1 MELLQTITQFN
12 NTEKDCPISAG
23 ECKLYFDTDNTRIAL
38 KLEFNAL
45 RDDIAEAKLD
55 VCCYGGDGYRLTVLK
70 DVPYMAEGMILE
82 LPSLMTK
89 AVQIQAKSAVFSDG
103 SIWSGGAEFPD
114 REENEMFGDVTEKY
128 DFSDA
133 LPDDIEEFDSFEEEV
148 PGRRLTRA
156 ERKERRKQRIAE
168 EKEIRDFIKHD
179 PGERKKRIIKRIIV
193 LAVLVTAA
201 IGGRY
206 VLVYKAEA
214 DAAYSKG
221 MNLYNSGKFADAAVV
236 LEEAEKYRFF
246 GEKKDELDWCLAMS
260 NARERNFN
268 KAAVY
273 FKKLDGYKESR
284 ENYRS
289 ITEAYSG
296 IIAAGKAHTVAL
308 RSDGTVAAAGSDEK
322 GQCKVTGWNDI
333 VKLAAGGEHTT
344 AIKRGGTVVAA
355 GDNSKG
361 QCNVKRWSNIIDIAA
376 GGVHTVG
383 VENTGRVVA
392 VGDNSGGQCDVE
404 GWSGIVSIAAGETHT
419 VGLKIDGTVI
429 AAGSNSFGE
438 CNVGGWS
445 NIVMVAAGSGFTA
458 GLTYDGKLVFA
469 GDNSRGAADA
479 ASVKDAFCISA
490 GSHNIIVTDIS
501 GRTRAF
507 GGNDRNQSVTDLWKN
522 IVASAGGETHSVGVA
537 LDGTVFG
544 SGSNDSGQISLGSWS
559 GIGLPSGTV
568 TIRKGE

>member
-23 ECKLYFDTDNTRIAL
+23 GCKLYFDTDNTRIAL
-38 KLEFNAL
+38 KLEFNSL
-45 RDDIAEAKLD
+45 RDDIADAKLD

-70 DVPYMAEGMILE
+70 DVPYMAEGMLLE

-89 AVQIQAKSAVFSDG
+89 AVQIQVKSVVFSDG
-103 SIWSGGAEFPD
+103 SIWHSGTELPD
-114 REENEMFGDVTEKY
+114 RTETEDLGDVTEKY

-133 LPDDIEEFDSFEEEV
+133 L

-168 EKEIRDFIKHD
+168 EEEIRNFIKHD
-179 PGERKKRIIKRIIV
+179 PGERKKRIIKRVVV
-193 LAVLVTAA
+193 LAVLVAA
-201 IGGRY
+201 VIGGRY

-236 LEEAEKYRFF
+236 LEEAEKYKFF
-246 GEKKDELDWCLAMS
+246 GEKKDELGWCLAMS
-260 NARERNFN
+260 CARERNFN

-308 RSDGTVAAAGSDEK
+308 RSDGTVAAAGSDDK
-322 GQCKVTGWNDI
+322 GQCKITAWNDI
-333 VKLAAGGEHTT
+333 VKLAAGGEHTA
-344 AIKRGGTVVAA
+344 AIKRDGTVIAA

-361 QCNVKRWSNIIDIAA
+361 QCDVKRWSNIIDIAA

-392 VGDNSGGQCDVE
+392 AGDNSGGQCDVE
-404 GWSGIVSIAAGETHT
+404 GWSGVVSVAAGETHT

-458 GLTYDGKLVFA
+458 GLTYDGKLVFT
-469 GDNSRGAADA
+469 GDNSRGVADA
-479 ASVKDAFCISA
+479 ASVKDAYCISA
-490 GSHNIIVTDIS
+490 GSHNVIVTDIS
-501 GRTRAF
+501 GHTRAF
-507 GGNDRNQSVTDLWKN
+507 GGNDRNQSVTDLWKS